1 MSRTVTSI
9 PLSLLFCLVPGL
21 WLIVSKCEKKEG
33 KRGEEEKRLR
43 GEARAVS
50 AGKPES
56 DVHSQQWIS
65 LYS

>member
-1 MSRTVTSI
+1 MQKKGI
-9 PLSLLFCLVPGL
+9 D
-21 WLIVSKCEKKEG
+21 EKKEG